1 MFHVLEEIG
10 IVAEAVAGEQAAD
23 LDEKEVTWS
32 IRAT

>member
-1 MFHVLEEIG
+1 VLEEIG